1 MWNGVLL
8 AVRSILISFKSKG
21 GTSSGASKNEVL
33 EDVAAGVL
41 NRLPEDFDLELTLRK
56 YPTLYEQSMNTV
68 LVQEV
73 TRFNR
78 LLDIIRT
85 SLTDL
90 RKAIKGLIVMSP
102 DLENVVVSILES
114 KIPAMWMS
122 KSYPSLKPLGSYV
135 NDFLL
140 RIQFFQ
146 VCCLITLH

>member
-1 MWNGVLL
+1 
-8 AVRSILISFKSKG
+8 
-21 GTSSGASKNEVL
+21 
-33 EDVAAGVL
+33 
-41 NRLPEDFDLELTLRK
+41 
-56 YPTLYEQSMNTV
+56 MNTV
-68 LVQEV
+68 LVQEL

-114 KIPAMWMS
+114 KIPAMWMA
-122 KSYPSLKPLGSYV
+122 KSYPSLKPLGSYI

-146 VCCLITLH
+146 VR

>member
-1 MWNGVLL
+1 M
-8 AVRSILISFKSKG
+8 
-21 GTSSGASKNEVL
+21 L

-41 NRLPEDFDLELTLRK
+41 NRLPDSFDLELTLRK

-85 SLTDL
+85 SLTNL

-114 KIPAMWMS
+114 KVPAMWMA

-146 VCCLITLH
+146 VH